1 VALYLASNRVLLGH
15 APQKPLEGDVHA
27 RVKGALQTRGAVF
40 LPEIETA
47 CPGLRR
53 SDVVDALWDLFWNGE
68 VTNDSTG
75 ALRARAFD
83 PTKTPGKR
91 FVAQRSGFA
100 LAAGMGRYR
109 SRLDVPA
116 DAVGRFS
123 LLPSPPVPSTPSRL
137 ATLEQWLCRHG
148 ILTRE
153 AIAAEAREGGFSAV
167 YSILRALEERGQVR
181 RGYFIEGLG
190 ALQFADPAA
199 VDRMRALKD
208 AGPGEVAVVLAATD
222 PANPFGV
229 TLPWPAWCEGQG
241 ERRARAHVV
250 IADGELTALLFGDG
264 ARAIVHLPEDH
275 TDRDRLARASGLAI
289 ASWMRRRALRII
301 GHENQAAPLNASVMT
316 RALSEVGLIPSGPGF
331 RI

>member
-1 VALYLASNRVLLGH
+1 
-15 APQKPLEGDVHA
+15 
-27 RVKGALQTRGAVF
+27 
-40 LPEIETA
+40 
-47 CPGLRR
+47 
-53 SDVVDALWDLFWNGE
+53 
-68 VTNDSTG
+68 
-75 ALRARAFD
+75 
-83 PTKTPGKR
+83 
-91 FVAQRSGFA
+91 
-100 LAAGMGRYR
+100 MGRYR

-199 VDRMRALKD
+199 VDRMRELKD
-208 AGPGEVAVVLAATD
+208 AGTGGFAVVLAATD

-250 IADGELTALLFGDG
+250 VADGDLTALLFGDG
-264 ARAIVHLPEDH
+264 ARAIVHLPED
-275 TDRDRLARASGLAI
+275 RAESDRLARASGLAI

-301 GHENQAAPLNASVMT
+301 GHENQETPLNRSMMAKELGQ
-316 RALSEVGLIPSGPGF
+316 AGLIPSGPGF

>member
-1 VALYLASNRVLLGH
+1 
-15 APQKPLEGDVHA
+15 
-27 RVKGALQTRGAVF
+27 
-40 LPEIETA
+40 
-47 CPGLRR
+47 
-53 SDVVDALWDLFWNGE
+53 VVDALWDLFWNGE

-83 PTKTPGKR
+83 PARTPGRR
-91 FVAQRSGFA
+91 FVAQRPGFA
-100 LAAGMGRYR
+100 LAARMGRYR

-123 LLPSPPVPSTPSRL
+123 LVPSPPVASTPSRL

-153 AIAAEAREGGFSAV
+153 AIAAEATEGGFSAV
-167 YSILRALEERGQVR
+167 YSILRALEERGQIR

-241 ERRARAHVV
+241 ERRARVHVV

-264 ARAIVHLPEDH
+264 ARAIVHLPEAPGEN
-275 TDRDRLARASGLAI
+275 DRLGRRSGHAI

-301 GHENQAAPLNASVMT
+301 GHENTAAPLNASAMT
-316 RALSEVGLIPSGPGF
+316 RALSEAGLIPSGPGF